1 MKNDSLVWSLM
12 SCLRNLEPV
21 DRAITTAT
29 SFLFSKAGF
38 IVGDQQSIFDGEY
51 IRIQPTGNKFLDK
64 TYWDIFQL
72 VKPTFD
78 KLKSLGDLNLT
89 VYFGALNELNWDDF
103 DAKAF
108 DEALLSAINAGGKS
122 AGEFIQPK
130 EVTELICKLLDYKGG
145 LVYNPFAGMASYGVY
160 LGIGNNY
167 VADELNQYAW
177 VIGMSR
183 LILSGSF
190 SESYSRCDSFYP
202 RLDQFDTCQYV
213 VSTPP
218 WNLRINEKYLFCGE
232 EYKTSDDYIWEK
244 AMRILGVHG
253 KCISVHAA
261 SVTYSR
267 QMQQAREKLISKNYL
282 DAVISLPQGV
292 FYSTSINT
300 VIVILRKDRAKD
312 EPIKFFDATCDAFFT
327 KERSKAILNVEALIK
342 AFSEPSSSNHVI
354 LVSPS
359 EIANNDN
366 SLVPDTYFPSSIEEE
381 EGITEKTPRVA
392 IKEVITYGG
401 VYASTPETGHEIRTS
416 DLTDDPFDFIKES
429 TDIQIRP
436 LRREMKYR
444 KCTNPV
450 LVIST
455 KYSFKFAYIKASD
468 AEPVFVPNGY
478 LALEIDGARFDFKY
492 FTYRLSRTIP
502 ALFRGA
508 AMASL
513 SVSSFEKALIACPPL
528 EEQTNFYNDLLYQHK
543 LAQAREFG
551 LEELLESKK
560 QEYKTLIR
568 QRKHN
573 MKTPLTEIYNTW
585 KMLNLFINESPNMSS
600 EEKLTKLKRYIK
612 KQSVSIDD
620 LQKQMNRLTEENQ
633 FEDTSSLLDINAF
646 LKEREFVSDIYK
658 IIYEFD
664 EQQFNQLELDPV
676 AMVPESAVIELFNN
690 IVDNA
695 KTHGFDDFEKHGQY
709 SIQVYLTAER
719 SKDGSRLKLDFIND
733 GRPLPK
739 GMTKDVYGRDGST
752 AGDHPGSG
760 RGGAYVKE
768 MTEYYGGDY
777 EVGRIVNDE
786 AETPSTIITVYL
798 PTPEKEDYGTDR

>member
-1 MKNDSLVWSLM
+1 MKNDNVAWSLLSRM
-12 SCLRNLEPV
+12 RYFEPA
-21 DRAITTAT
+21 DRAVTAAA

-38 IVGDQQSIFDGEY
+38 IVDDTQDNFNGEY
-51 IRIQPTGNKFLDK
+51 IQIQPTGNKFLDE
-64 TYWDIFQL
+64 TYWDIYQL
-72 VKPTFD
+72 VKPFFD
-78 KLKSLGDLNLT
+78 KIKSLGGEDIISL
-89 VYFGALNELNWDDF
+89 FFEELKMVNWDDF

-108 DEALLSAINAGGKS
+108 DEMLLSIITSGGKS
-122 AGEFIQPK
+122 AGEFVQPK
-130 EVTELICKLLDYKGG
+130 EVTELVCKLLDYKGG
-145 LVYNPFAGMASYGVY
+145 LVYNPFAGIASYGVT

-167 VADELNQYAW
+167 VADEINQYAW

-190 SESYSRCDSFYP
+190 SESYSKCDSFYP
-202 RLDQFDTCQYV
+202 RLDPFDKCQYV

-218 WNLRINEKYLFCGE
+218 WNLKKTISYKED
-232 EYKTSDDYIWEK
+232 YKTSDDYIWDE
-244 AMRILGVHG
+244 AMRILDVHG

-267 QMQQAREKLISKNYL
+267 QLQQAREKLISKNYL

-292 FYSTSINT
+292 FYSTGINT

-312 EPIKFFDATCDAFFT
+312 EPIKFFDATSDSFFT
-327 KERSKAILNVEALIK
+327 KERTRAILNVEALMK
-342 AFSEPSSSNHVI
+342 AFSEPGSSHNVVF
-354 LVSPS
+354 VSPE
-359 EIANNDN
+359 EITHNEN
-366 SLVPDTYFPSSIEEE
+366 SLLPDTYFPSAIEEE
-381 EGITEKTPRVA
+381 EGINENTPRVA

-401 VYASTPETGHEIRTS
+401 VYASIPETGHEIRTS

-429 TDIQIRP
+429 TDILIRP
-436 LRREMKYR
+436 LRQEMKYR

-468 AEPVFVPNGY
+468 EEPIFVPNGY
-478 LALEIDGARFDFKY
+478 LALEIDGARFDFRY

-508 AMASL
+508 AMANL
-513 SVSSFEKALIACPPL
+513 SISSFEKAVIACPPL

-585 KMLNLFINESPNMSS
+585 KMLNLFINESPDMPS
-600 EEKLTKLKRYIK
+600 EEKLTKIKRYIK
-612 KQSVSIDD
+612 KQSVSIAD

-633 FEDTSSLLDINAF
+633 FEDASSPLDINVF
-646 LKEREFVSDIYK
+646 LKEREFVSDLYRIT
-658 IIYEFD
+658 YEFD

-676 AMVPESAVIELFNN
+676 TMVPESAVIELFNN

-709 SIQVYLTAER
+709 NIQIYLTAER
-719 SKDGSRLKLDFIND
+719 SKDGSRLKIDFIND

-739 GMTKDVYGRDGST
+739 GMKKDVYGRDGST

-777 EVGRIVNDE
+777 EVGRVVIDE